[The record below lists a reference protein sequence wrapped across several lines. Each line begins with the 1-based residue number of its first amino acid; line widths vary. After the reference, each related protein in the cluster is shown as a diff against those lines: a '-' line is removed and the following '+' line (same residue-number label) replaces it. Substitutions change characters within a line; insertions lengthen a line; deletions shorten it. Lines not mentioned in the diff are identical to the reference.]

1 MVIYMKKVILALVA
15 SSVLAFASEST
26 VSATMSL
33 MTQGL
38 NQIQNGFIHSND
50 KDVAQGIEILESANA
65 IFTQVDVATFI
76 PQSNKVQVTK
86 NINKNLTVD
95 LKALKKAF
103 AARNYTDTTKE
114 YGKVVAN
121 CIACHR
127 IVRGW

>member
-1 MVIYMKKVILALVA
+1 MKKVILALVA

>member
-1 MVIYMKKVILALVA
+1 MKKVILALVT
-15 SSVLAFASEST
+15 SSVLALASEST

-38 NQIQNGFIHSND
+38 NQIQNGFIYSNE
-50 KDVAQGIEILESANA
+50 KDVAQGIEILENANK

-76 PQSNKVQVTK
+76 PQSKKIQVTR
-86 NINKNLTVD
+86 NINKNMTAD

-103 AARNYTDTTKE
+103 ASKNYTDTTKE

-127 IVRGW
+127 VVRGW

>member
-1 MVIYMKKVILALVA
+1 
-15 SSVLAFASEST
+15 
-26 VSATMSL
+26 MSL

>member
-1 MVIYMKKVILALVA
+1 MKKVILALVA

-103 AARNYTDTTKE
+103 SARNYTDTTKE

>member
-103 AARNYTDTTKE
+103 SARNYTDTTKE